1 MASRLFLSF
10 FVALLLISGCV
21 ENRAS
26 FYVQDMKVPTDE
38 CVIPADRDATYYS
51 WGTWDVGLSGS
62 YQVHPL
68 VVNEM
73 SSSLNLNPTGAE
85 SNTIQ
90 VEGAWVSLLDS
101 GDTELVEESF
111 VYSPCTVF
119 PEGGATAMNFKALD
133 LDTYDTLAGFYPGSL
148 VSSLT
153 LCDPR
158 LGGTLSTIVIRI
170 RVVGMTTGNKEV
182 ETPYFFF
189 PLTVC
194 CGCTVYFPADAFDEI
209 EGVHDCISDEGGET
223 DPPCFLGQDK
233 NVDCRIC
240 AGNAPALCSPTDD
253 YFANPWYYISN

>member
-10 FVALLLISGCV
+10 FVALMLLSGCV

-26 FYVQDMKVPTDE
+26 FFVQDMKLPTDD
-38 CVIPADRDATYYS
+38 CVIPGDRDATYYS
-51 WGTWDVGLSGS
+51 WGTWDVGLNSA

-73 SSSLNLNPTGAE
+73 TSSLLLNPTGAE
-85 SNTIQ
+85 SNSIQ
-90 VEGAWVSLLDS
+90 VEGAWVSLLDQ

-111 VYSPCTVF
+111 VYSPCTVY
-119 PEGGATAMNFKALD
+119 PEGGATAMNFKAIELD
-133 LDTYDTLAGFYPGSL
+133 VYNRLAEIYSGALSDSN
-148 VSSLT
+148 V
-153 LCDPR
+153 LCR
-158 LGGTLSTIVIRI
+158 TAATSTIVIRI
-170 RVVGMTTGNKEV
+170 RVIGMTSGNKEV
-182 ETPYFFF
+182 ETPYFYF
-189 PLTVC
+189 PITVC

-209 EGVHDCISDEGGET
+209 LGVHDCVSDEGAET

-253 YFANPWYYISN
+253 YFANPWYSISN

>member
-26 FYVQDMKVPTDE
+26 FYVQDMKVPADE

-51 WGTWDVGLSGS
+51 WGTWDLGLSAS

-68 VVNEM
+68 VVNEL
-73 SSSLNLNPTGAE
+73 SSSLKLNPTGAE

-90 VEGAWVSLLDS
+90 VEGAWVTLMNEQ
-101 GDTELVEESF
+101 DTELAGEGF

-119 PEGGATAMNFKALD
+119 PEGQATAMNFPAID
-133 LDTYDTLAGFYPGSL
+133 LDTYNTLAEYYPGSL
-148 VSSLT
+148 VGSGT

-158 LGGTLSTIVIRI
+158 QGGTSTIVIRI

-189 PLTVC
+189 PITVC
-194 CGCTVYFPADAFDEI
+194 CGCTVFFPADAYDEI
-209 EGVHDCISDEGGET
+209 LHMHDCVSDEGGET

-233 NVDCRIC
+233 NVDCRVC
-240 AGNAPALCSPTDD
+240 AGNVPALCSPTDTN
-253 YFANPWYYISN
+253 FSNPWYSISN